1 MASDGTIK
9 ITTELD
15 NSQAERAMSKL
26 GKLVKT
32 GIATLGIAKIASEI
46 GQLGSYVMQTGIQFE
61 SAFAGVEKTVDAT
74 DAQLQEFRSGIR
86 EMSTEIPQTAAEI
99 ASVAEAAGQLGI
111 RNEYLL
117 GFTETMSNLGV
128 ATNMT
133 ATEAA
138 TSLARL
144 ANITQMPQ
152 ENFDRLGSTIVA
164 LGNNLATTE
173 SEITEMGL
181 RLAGAGKQVGMS
193 EAQILGLAGAI
204 SSVGIEA
211 DAGGSAVS
219 TIMTKMQLAVE
230 EGGES
235 LEQFANVA
243 GMSAD
248 EFRQAFQEDAAQA
261 LVSFVE
267 GLGTMDSRGQSAI
280 ATLSDMEITEIRQRD
295 ALLRLAG
302 AGDVLS
308 ESLGIA
314 TQAWDENNALT
325 NEAEKRYQTLESQIQ
340 ILKNNV
346 DDFAISL
353 YDGIRDPM
361 AEVVTESIDYVE
373 RLHSAFKSGGLNAT
387 VAELGEIFGDV
398 TDDIAGTSDAAAGI
412 VTPLKNIASVGAS
425 LAGDVLPKMADGA
438 ELLAENM
445 DALIPLAT
453 GLAVSYK
460 GLSVGKD
467 ALDTTSKLGSAVQK
481 GTSWWK
487 TATQAIGRYAEQ
499 MEAAEYTGRAYNV
512 ELTAAQSILGA
523 FQGKVTASA
532 AATNVLTKAQTALS
546 AAIAA
551 NPIGV
556 AIAGTTALI
565 AAGTALKAVM
575 SRQTEE
581 ERKHSEALRENA
593 EAAQENLEA
602 AQERKKSYEEFVQTQ
617 NEQAA
622 GDVAQLDRLRQL
634 NDELNTIVDAN
645 GRVKAGEEDRAAFI
659 TSQLSSALGME
670 ISMTDGV
677 IGNYQELQA
686 QIQSTIQQKR
696 IDAVMTA
703 QQAKYEEA
711 VANQMQAASEA
722 SAAYTA
728 MKEAENDVKKESA
741 ELAKLEAEQDQAV
754 LDGNKALVGILGERI
769 KNQKANVKEA
779 KAALEDQKAAYEEN
793 TALLA
798 QYANDID
805 MYTALAE
812 AAASGNAEAI
822 EQAISQITA
831 GIKTAS
837 AATNEELQQQVVDVA
852 NMEALIR
859 QEVEKGTPGFTQAML
874 TQAQS
879 ATTSALEEFAKVAP
893 LTAEE
898 LAKVPP
904 EAVAALVAGDMKG
917 QLSAEA
923 SGAVDGMLE
932 QFDNLDEDTKLAFA
946 LAVYGAL
953 EGLEGFEELAD
964 PAKEGADA
972 FLDSLREALDE
983 HSPSKATEEIFR
995 LAMEGAKNGVTNNQ
1009 EGVLTAAGEFI
1020 ANFLGKFTNSGLG
1033 ETLMGIGSNVMS
1045 FFGLGVGSQSENSRA
1060 AGQANADAANAGAGS
1075 VNPFGTGGIFGSLF
1089 GSGVSGA
1096 SGAAWGAGNTL
1107 ANNADSGAGSKN
1119 PSGTG
1124 GTFGSQYAAGVGSKS
1139 GEARNQGVLL
1149 GTSAEGGAGTVDGSS
1164 SGSNFGAGFV
1174 RGIGEWLGE
1183 AASAAAELAMSAYN
1197 ALRNALTERSP
1208 SRKTKKSGK
1217 NFDLGFGIGI
1227 DENADVPVKAAE
1239 DMTARTL
1246 DALDTDALQSK
1257 LQELDVPE
1265 TMARV
1270 YMAVDDKQAQ
1280 AAANMVAAVKAQED
1294 LAWKERE
1301 RNQTVQLS
1309 DADIEKL
1316 AKVLEKAAKRP
1327 FVVQS
1332 FINGRQA
1339 AIAMADPMQ
1348 DQLNRKDKINKM
1360 VWKGEKS

>member
-1 MASDGTIK
+1 
-9 ITTELD
+9 
-15 NSQAERAMSKL
+15 
-26 GKLVKT
+26 
-32 GIATLGIAKIASEI
+32 
-46 GQLGSYVMQTGIQFE
+46 MQTGIQFE

-387 VAELGEIFGDV
+387 VAELGEIFDDV

-425 LAGDVLPKMADGA
+425 LAGDVLPLIGNGA
-438 ELLAENM
+438 KIVAENFDVALPLLASGVT
-445 DALIPLAT
+445 AIKGYSAAKS
-453 GLAVSYK
+453 AVSVIS
-460 GLSVGKD
+460 GLSKSFKAASKAAEVY
-467 ALDTTSKLGSAVQK
+467 ALQL
-481 GTSWWK
+481 
-487 TATQAIGRYAEQ
+487 
-499 MEAAEYTGRAYNV
+499 EAATYTGRMYNV
-512 ELTAAQSILGA
+512 QLTTGQAVVGVLTGKIKLATAAQTAWNAVMNANPAALLVTGVA
-523 FQGKVTASA
+523 AVTAG
-532 AATNVLTKAQTALS
+532 
-546 AAIAA
+546 IAA
-551 NPIGV
+551 YTIATEDAKNKTYELSDAEQE
-556 AIAGTTALI
+556 AIDGYEEHTN
-565 AAGTALKAVM
+565 ALKEQHDA
-575 SRQTEE
+575 REE
-581 ERKHSEALRENA
+581 SIASIDREYSGYQSLLSEL
-593 EAAQENLEA
+593 Q
-602 AQERKKSYEEFVQTQ
+602 SIT
-617 NEQAA
+617 
-622 GDVAQLDRLRQL
+622 
-634 NDELNTIVDAN
+634 DAN
-645 GRVKAGEEDRAAFI
+645 GRVKAGYEERAKVI
-659 TSQLSSALGME
+659 TGQLSEALGTE
-670 ISMTDGV
+670 ISMQDGV
-677 IGNYQELQA
+677 IQ
-686 QIQSTIQQKR
+686 
-696 IDAVMTA
+696 
-703 QQAKYEEA
+703 KYEETISTIKDLIVQKKAEA
-711 VANQMQAASEA
+711 VASSMQEDMANAYKNTEQAMQDYKDAADILEKKNKAVKDATEEVEEAQKQYDAAIEEGSPYITAYADNLDQAKTNLEKAKDSQKEASDSMEDTKAALEELSTEVDNYNALMDAMASGDTAKIESALSTLVTSYRSYTSEALASSEETRDKLYEQAAGYVESLGLVQDGTIQVADEIYTEMADAAAKTIENFNQLPGGIVQGIQEIGPEA
-722 SAAYTA
+722 SAAMLLA
-728 MKEAENDVKKESA
+728 LEQADMDGKLSEEGKKS
-741 ELAKLEAEQDQAV
+741 LEA
-754 LDGNKALVGILGERI
+754 LT
-769 KNQKANVKEA
+769 EA
-779 KAALEDQKAAYEEN
+779 F
-793 TALLA
+793 A
-798 QYANDID
+798 Q
-805 MYTALAE
+805 
-812 AAASGNAEAI
+812 G
-822 EQAISQITA
+822 
-831 GIKTAS
+831 
-837 AATNEELQQQVVDVA
+837 
-852 NMEALIR
+852 
-859 QEVEKGTPGFTQAML
+859 
-874 TQAQS
+874 
-879 ATTSALEEFAKVAP
+879 AP
-893 LTAEE
+893 QTAEE
-898 LAKVPP
+898 IKKIPN
-904 EAVAALVAGDMKG
+904 EAIAALIEADFKG
-917 QLSAEA
+917 QLSEEA
-923 SGAVDGMLE
+923 SSAVQGMCVAIGGMSEESRSAILE
-932 QFDNLDEDTKLAFA
+932 LLQPVLDETQMT
-946 LAVYGAL
+946 
-953 EGLEGFEELAD
+953 
-964 PAKEGADA
+964 
-972 FLDSLREALDE
+972 SLQL
-983 HSPSKATEEIFR
+983 
-995 LAMEGAKNGVTNNQ
+995 LMNGQSAGTNY
-1009 EGVLTAAGEFI
+1009 AAGVSST
-1020 ANFLGKFTNSGLG
+1020 ADQAATA
-1033 ETLMGIGSNVMS
+1033 GSTINAS
-1045 FFGLGVGSQSENSRA
+1045 
-1060 AGQANADAANAGAGS
+1060 AGAGAGS
-1075 VNPFGTGGIFGSLF
+1075 GNLYGTGATSGSQYA
-1089 GSGVSGA
+1089 SGVSGA

-1139 GEARNQGVLL
+1139 GEARNQGILL
-1149 GTSAEGGAGTVDGSS
+1149 GTSAEGGANTADGSS

-1208 SRKTKKSGK
+1208 SRKAKKSGK

-1227 DENADVPVKAAE
+1227 DENADVPVKAVE
-1239 DMTARTL
+1239 DMTDRTL

-1257 LQELDVPE
+1257 LQDINIPE
-1265 TMARV
+1265 TMSKV
-1270 YMAVDDKQAQ
+1270 YFAVDDKKSRVAE
-1280 AAANMVAAVKAQED
+1280 NMIAAVKAQED
-1294 LAWKERE
+1294 LAWKDRE
-1301 RNQTVQLS
+1301 RNQIVQLS

-1316 AKVLEKAAKRP
+1316 AKVLKKAAERP
-1327 FVVQS
+1327 FVVKS

-1339 AIAMADPMQ
+1339 AAAMVDPMQ

>member
-128 ATNMT
+128 ATNMS

-230 EGGES
+230 QGGES

-261 LVSFVE
+261 LVAFVE

-361 AEVVTESIDYVE
+361 AEVVTEAVGYVE
-373 RLHSAFKSGGLNAT
+373 RLHSAFNKGGISAT
-387 VAELGEIFGDV
+387 VAELGAVFDDV
-398 TDDIAGTSDAAAGI
+398 TDDIADTSDAAAGI

-425 LAGDVLPKMADGA
+425 LAGDVLPLIGNGA
-438 ELLAENM
+438 KIVAENFDVALPLLASGVT
-445 DALIPLAT
+445 AIKGYSAAKS
-453 GLAVSYK
+453 AVSVIS
-460 GLSVGKD
+460 GLSKSFKAASKAAEVY
-467 ALDTTSKLGSAVQK
+467 ALQL
-481 GTSWWK
+481 
-487 TATQAIGRYAEQ
+487 
-499 MEAAEYTGRAYNV
+499 EAATYTGRMYNV
-512 ELTAAQSILGA
+512 QLTTGQAVVGVLTGKIKLATAAQTAWNAVMNANPAALLVTGVA
-523 FQGKVTASA
+523 AVTAG
-532 AATNVLTKAQTALS
+532 
-546 AAIAA
+546 IAA
-551 NPIGV
+551 YTIATEDAKNKTYELSDAEKE
-556 AIAGTTALI
+556 AIDGYQEHTN
-565 AAGTALKAVM
+565 ALKEQHDA
-575 SRQTEE
+575 REE
-581 ERKHSEALRENA
+581 SIASIDREYSGYQSLLSEL
-593 EAAQENLEA
+593 Q
-602 AQERKKSYEEFVQTQ
+602 SIT
-617 NEQAA
+617 
-622 GDVAQLDRLRQL
+622 
-634 NDELNTIVDAN
+634 DAN
-645 GRVKAGEEDRAAFI
+645 GRVKAGYEERAKVI
-659 TSQLSSALGME
+659 TGQLSEALGTE
-670 ISMTDGV
+670 ISMQDGV
-677 IGNYQELQA
+677 IQ
-686 QIQSTIQQKR
+686 
-696 IDAVMTA
+696 
-703 QQAKYEEA
+703 KYEETISTIKDLIVQKKAEA
-711 VANQMQAASEA
+711 VASSMQEDMANAYKNTEQAMQDYKDAADILEKRNRAVKDATEEVEEAQKQYDAAIEEGSPYITAYAENLDQAKANLDKAKDAQEEASDSMEDTKSALEELSTEVDNYNALIDAMASGDTAQIESALSNLVTSYRSYTSEALASSEETRNKLYEQAAGYVESLGLVQDGTIQVADEIYTEMADAAAKTIENFNQLPGGIVQGIQEIGPEA
-722 SAAYTA
+722 SAA
-728 MKEAENDVKKESA
+728 M
-741 ELAKLEAEQDQAV
+741 LL
-754 LDGNKALVGILGERI
+754 
-769 KNQKANVKEA
+769 
-779 KAALEDQKAAYEEN
+779 ALEQADMDGKLSEEGKKSLESL
-793 TALLA
+793 TEAFA
-798 QYANDID
+798 Q
-805 MYTALAE
+805 
-812 AAASGNAEAI
+812 G
-822 EQAISQITA
+822 
-831 GIKTAS
+831 
-837 AATNEELQQQVVDVA
+837 
-852 NMEALIR
+852 
-859 QEVEKGTPGFTQAML
+859 
-874 TQAQS
+874 
-879 ATTSALEEFAKVAP
+879 AP
-893 LTAEE
+893 QTAEE
-898 LAKVPP
+898 IKKIPN
-904 EAVAALVAGDMKG
+904 EAIAALIEADFKG

-923 SGAVDGMLE
+923 SSAVQGMCVAIGGMSEESRSAILE
-932 QFDNLDEDTKLAFA
+932 LLQPVLDETQMASLQMLMDGQSA
-946 LAVYGAL
+946 GA
-953 EGLEGFEELAD
+953 
-964 PAKEGADA
+964 
-972 FLDSLREALDE
+972 
-983 HSPSKATEEIFR
+983 
-995 LAMEGAKNGVTNNQ
+995 NY
-1009 EGVLTAAGEFI
+1009 AAGVSST
-1020 ANFLGKFTNSGLG
+1020 ADQAS
-1033 ETLMGIGSNVMS
+1033 
-1045 FFGLGVGSQSENSRA
+1045 A
-1060 AGQANADAANAGAGS
+1060 AGSTINASAGAGAGS
-1075 VNPFGTGGIFGSLF
+1075 GDLYNTGAASGSQYA
-1089 GSGVSGA
+1089 SGVSGA

-1149 GTSAEGGAGTVDGSS
+1149 GSSAEGGASTADGSS
-1164 SGSNFGAGFV
+1164 AGSNFGSGFV
-1174 RGIGEWLGE
+1174 SGIGSWIKS
-1183 AASAAAELAMSAYN
+1183 AASKAAELASSALN
-1197 ALRNALTERSP
+1197 AAKAALGIASP
-1208 SRKTKKSGK
+1208 SKEMKKVGK
-1217 NFDLGFGIGI
+1217 WFDEGLERGIK
-1227 DENADVPVKAAE
+1227 ENTAPSINAAE
-1239 DMTARTL
+1239 DLSDKTL
-1246 DALDTDALQSK
+1246 EAMSPESLQAK
-1257 LQELDVPE
+1257 LQDIDIPE
-1265 TMARV
+1265 TMSKV

-1280 AAANMVAAVKAQED
+1280 AAATMVAAVKAQED

-1301 RNQTVQLS
+1301 RNQTVRLS
-1309 DADIEKL
+1309 EADIDRL
-1316 AKVLEKAAKRP
+1316 AKEMAKTVSQMP
-1327 FVVQS
+1327 IVVES
-1332 FINGRQA
+1332 VINGRVAAQA
-1339 AIAMADPMQ
+1339 LAEPMEKE
-1348 DQLNRKDKINKM
+1348 LKRNETTNKRLR
-1360 VWKGEKS
+1360 GDRS

>member
-15 NSQAERAMSKL
+15 NSQAEQAMSKF

-32 GIATLGIAKIASEI
+32 GIAALGISKIASEI
-46 GQLGSYVMQTGIQFE
+46 GQLGGYIFQTGLQFE

-86 EMSTEIPQTAAEI
+86 EMSTEIPQTASDI

-111 RNEYLL
+111 KNDYLL

-230 EGGES
+230 QGGES

-243 GMSAD
+243 GMSTD
-248 EFRQAFQEDAAQA
+248 EFRQAFQQDAAQA

-267 GLGTMDSRGQSAI
+267 GLGSMESRGQSAI

-353 YDGIRDPM
+353 YDGIRNPM
-361 AEVVTESIDYVE
+361 AEVVTESIGYVQ
-373 RLHSAFKSGGLNAT
+373 RLHSAFNTGGISGV
-387 VAELGEIFGDV
+387 VAELGEVFDDV
-398 TDDIAGTSDAAAGI
+398 TDDIAGTSNAAAGL
-412 VTPLKNIASVGAS
+412 VTPLKNVATTGAS
-425 LAGDVLPKMADGA
+425 LASGILPVIGEGA
-438 ELLAENM
+438 KLLAENF
-445 DALIPLAT
+445 DAALP
-453 GLAVSYK
+453 VV
-460 GLSVGKD
+460 VG
-467 ALDTTSKLGSAVQK
+467 V
-481 GTSWWK
+481 
-487 TATQAIGRYAEQ
+487 TAG
-499 MEAAEYTGRAYNV
+499 MKAYN
-512 ELTAAQSILGA
+512 TI
-523 FQGKVTASA
+523 GKATASA
-532 AATNVLTKAQTALS
+532 TKANAVATAALTKMEKANALQLVATNGGLTLRQTLMAVYNGQITATTALTGLWTKAQTALNT
-546 AAIAA
+546 AMNA

-556 AIAGTTALI
+556 AVAGTAALL
-565 AAGTALKAVM
+565 AVGTALKTVLT
-575 SRQTEE
+575 RETEA
-581 ERKHSEALRENA
+581 EREHSQALRDST

-622 GDVAQLDRLRQL
+622 SDVAQLDRLRQL

-645 GRVKAGEEDRAAFI
+645 GQVKAGEEDRAAFI
-659 TSQLSSALGME
+659 TSQLSSALGLE

-677 IGNYQELQA
+677 ISNYQELQG
-686 QIQSTIQQKR
+686 QIQSLIQQKR

-711 VANQMQAASEA
+711 IANQMQAASEA

-728 MKEAENDVKKESA
+728 MKQAENDVKKESA
-741 ELAKLEAEQDQAV
+741 ELAELEAEHDQAV
-754 LDGNKALVGILGERI
+754 IDGNKALVSTLEEKI
-769 KNQKANVKEA
+769 KRQREDVDSAQEAYEKNKE
-779 KAALEDQKAAYEEN
+779 AYEEN

-837 AATNEELQQQVVDVA
+837 AATNEELQQQVVDVS

-879 ATTSALEEFAKVAP
+879 ATQSALEEFAKVAP
-893 LTAEE
+893 QTAEE

-904 EAVAALVAGDMKG
+904 EAVAALVAGDMRG

-923 SGAVDGMLE
+923 SGAVQGMLD
-932 QFDNLDEDTKLAFA
+932 QFDDLDSETREAFA
-946 LAVYGAL
+946 QAIYGAL
-953 EGLEGFEELAD
+953 EGLEGFDQLKD
-964 PAKEGADA
+964 PAEEGVEA
-972 FLDSLREALDE
+972 FLETLRAALDE
-983 HSPSKATEEIFR
+983 HSPSKKTEEIFR
-995 LAMEGAKNGVTNNQ
+995 LAMEGAAQGVESGK
-1009 EGVLTAAGEFI
+1009 EGVLIKAGEFVT
-1020 ANFLGKFTNSGLG
+1020 AFLGKFTESGLG
-1033 ETLMGIGSNVMS
+1033 EKLQGIGANVMS
-1045 FFGLGVGSQSENSRA
+1045 FFGLGVSSQSENSRA
-1060 AGQANADAANAGAGS
+1060 AGQANADAANSGAESINPFGTGTRFGGLFSGGIGGIVGSIFGVGKSLSDSANSGAGS
-1075 VNPFGTGGIFGSLF
+1075 VNPTSTGS
-1089 GSGVSGA
+1089 
-1096 SGAAWGAGNTL
+1096 
-1107 ANNADSGAGSKN
+1107 
-1119 PSGTG
+1119 
-1124 GTFGSQYAAGVGSKS
+1124 TFGSQYSSGVGGKAGEANAKGKTLADNAKS
-1139 GEARNQGVLL
+1139 GAD
-1149 GTSAEGGAGTVDGSS
+1149 TADGYS

-1174 RGIGEWLGE
+1174 SGIGEWLGK
-1183 AASAAAELAMSAYN
+1183 AASAAANLAMTAWN
-1197 ALRNALTERSP
+1197 ALRNALEEHSP
-1208 SRKTKKSGK
+1208 ARKPKRSGK
-1217 NFDLGFGIGI
+1217 NFDLGFGVGI
-1227 DENADVPVKAAE
+1227 EENADIPVKAVE
-1239 DMTARTL
+1239 DMTARAL
-1246 DALDTDALQSK
+1246 DALDTDALQTK
-1257 LQELDVPE
+1257 LQELDIPE
-1265 TMARV
+1265 TMSRV
-1270 YMAVDDKQAQ
+1270 YMAVDDKQDKV
-1280 AAANMVAAVKAQED
+1280 AANVVAAVKAQED
-1294 LAWKERE
+1294 LAWRERE
-1301 RNQTVQLS
+1301 KMQTVQLS
-1309 DADIEKL
+1309 DEDIKKL
-1316 AKVLEKAAKRP
+1316 AKEFASSAGSIIAREMEGMGIYTKDREW
-1327 FVVQS
+1327 
-1332 FINGRQA
+1332 GRLVREVA
-1339 AIAMADPMQ
+1339 
-1348 DQLNRKDKINKM
+1348 NR
-1360 VWKGEKS
+1360 

>member
-15 NSQAERAMSKL
+15 NQQAEQALSKF

-32 GIATLGIAKIASEI
+32 GIAALGISKIASEI
-46 GQLGSYVMQTGIQFE
+46 GQLGGYIFQTGLQFE

-86 EMSTEIPQTAAEI
+86 EMSTEIPQTAADI

-111 RNEYLL
+111 KNDYLL

-211 DAGGSAVS
+211 DAGGSAMS
-219 TIMTKMQLAVE
+219 TIMAKMQLAVE
-230 EGGES
+230 NGGES

-243 GMSAD
+243 GMSAK
-248 EFRQAFQEDAAQA
+248 EFAQAFRNNAAQA
-261 LVSFVE
+261 LVAFVT

-361 AEVVTESIDYVE
+361 AEVVTEAVGYVE
-373 RLHSAFKSGGLNAT
+373 RLHSAFNKGGISAT
-387 VAELGEIFGDV
+387 VAELGAVFDDV
-398 TDDIAGTSDAAAGI
+398 TDDIADTSDAAAGI
-412 VTPLKNIASVGAS
+412 VTPMKNIASVGAS
-425 LAGDVLPKMADGA
+425 LAGDVLPLIGSGA
-438 ELLAENM
+438 KIVAENFDVALPLLASGVT
-445 DALIPLAT
+445 AIKGYSAAKS
-453 GLAVSYK
+453 AVSVIS
-460 GLSVGKD
+460 GLSKSFKAASKAAEVY
-467 ALDTTSKLGSAVQK
+467 ALQL
-481 GTSWWK
+481 
-487 TATQAIGRYAEQ
+487 
-499 MEAAEYTGRAYNV
+499 EAATYTGRMYNV
-512 ELTAAQSILGA
+512 QLTTGQAVVGVLTGKIKLATAAQTAWNAVMNANPAALLVTGVA
-523 FQGKVTASA
+523 AVTAG
-532 AATNVLTKAQTALS
+532 
-546 AAIAA
+546 IAA
-551 NPIGV
+551 YTIATEDAKNKTYELSDAEQE
-556 AIAGTTALI
+556 AIDGYAEHTN
-565 AAGTALKAVM
+565 ALKEQHDA
-575 SRQTEE
+575 REE
-581 ERKHSEALRENA
+581 SIASIDREYSGYQSLLSEL
-593 EAAQENLEA
+593 Q
-602 AQERKKSYEEFVQTQ
+602 SIT
-617 NEQAA
+617 
-622 GDVAQLDRLRQL
+622 
-634 NDELNTIVDAN
+634 DAN
-645 GRVKAGEEDRAAFI
+645 GRVKAGYEERAKVI
-659 TSQLSSALGME
+659 TGQLSEALGTE
-670 ISMTDGV
+670 ISMQDGV
-677 IGNYQELQA
+677 IQ
-686 QIQSTIQQKR
+686 
-696 IDAVMTA
+696 
-703 QQAKYEEA
+703 KYEETIQTIKDLIVQKKAEA
-711 VANQMQAASEA
+711 VASSMQEDMANAYKNTEQAMQDYKDAADILEKRNRAVKDATEEVEEAQKQYDAAIEEGSPYITAYAENLDQAKANLDKAKDAQEEA
-722 SAAYTA
+722 SDS
-728 MKEAENDVKKESA
+728 M
-741 ELAKLEAEQDQAV
+741 
-754 LDGNKALVGILGERI
+754 
-769 KNQKANVKEA
+769 
-779 KAALEDQKAAYEEN
+779 EDTK
-793 TALLA
+793 
-798 QYANDID
+798 
-805 MYTALAE
+805 
-812 AAASGNAEAI
+812 
-822 EQAISQITA
+822 
-831 GIKTAS
+831 
-837 AATNEELQQQVVDVA
+837 
-852 NMEALIR
+852 
-859 QEVEKGTPGFTQAML
+859 
-874 TQAQS
+874 
-879 ATTSALEEFAKVAP
+879 SALEELSTEVDNYNALIDAMASGDTAKIESALSNLVTSYRSYTSEALASSEETRSKLYEQAAGYVESLGLVQDGTIQVADEIYTEMADAAAKTIENFNQLPGGIVQGIQEIGPEARAAMLLALEQADMDGKLSEEGKKSLEALTEAFAQGAP
-893 LTAEE
+893 QTAEE
-898 LAKVPP
+898 IKKIPN
-904 EAVAALVAGDMKG
+904 EAIAALIEADFKG
-917 QLSAEA
+917 QLSTEA
-923 SGAVDGMLE
+923 SSAVQGMCVAIGSMSEESRSAILE
-932 QFDNLDEDTKLAFA
+932 LLQPVLDETQMASLQM
-946 LAVYGAL
+946 LM
-953 EGLEGFEELAD
+953 
-964 PAKEGADA
+964 DA
-972 FLDSLREALDE
+972 QSA
-983 HSPSKATEEIFR
+983 
-995 LAMEGAKNGVTNNQ
+995 GTNY
-1009 EGVLTAAGEFI
+1009 AAGVSST
-1020 ANFLGKFTNSGLG
+1020 AD
-1033 ETLMGIGSNVMS
+1033 
-1045 FFGLGVGSQSENSRA
+1045 QAAA
-1060 AGQANADAANAGAGS
+1060 AGSTINASAGAGAGS
-1075 VNPFGTGGIFGSLF
+1075 GDLYGTGAASGSQYA
-1089 GSGVSGA
+1089 SGVSGA
-1096 SGAAWGAGNTL
+1096 SGAAFGAGSTL

-1139 GEARNQGVLL
+1139 GEARNQGILL
-1149 GTSAEGGAGTVDGSS
+1149 GTSAEGGASTADGSS

-1183 AASAAAELAMSAYN
+1183 AASVAAELAMSAYN

-1227 DENADVPVKAAE
+1227 DENADVPVKAVE
-1239 DMTARTL
+1239 DMTDRTL
-1246 DALDTDALQSK
+1246 DALDTDALQAK
-1257 LQELDVPE
+1257 LQELDIPE
-1265 TMARV
+1265 TMSKV

>member
-15 NSQAERAMSKL
+15 NSKAEQAMSKL
-26 GKLVKT
+26 GKIFKA
-32 GIATLGIAKIASEI
+32 GIATLGIAKIGSEI
-46 GQLGSYVMQTGIQFE
+46 MQLGGYVLQTGIQFE

-74 DAQLQEFRSGIR
+74 DAEIQQFRSGIR
-86 EMSTEIPQTAAEI
+86 DMAKEIPQTAAEI
-99 ASVAEAAGQLGI
+99 SSVAEAAGQLGI
-111 RNEYLL
+111 QNEYIL
-117 GFTETMSNLGV
+117 GFSRTMSDLGV
-128 ATNMT
+128 ATNMS

-173 SEITEMGL
+173 AEITEMAL
-181 RLAGAGKQVGMS
+181 RLAGAGNQVGMT
-193 EAQILGLAGAI
+193 EAEIMGLAGAI

-219 TIMTKMQLAVE
+219 TVMTKMQLAVE
-230 EGGES
+230 QGGES

-243 GMSAD
+243 GMSAT
-248 EFRQAFQEDAAQA
+248 EFQQAFRENAAQA
-261 LVSFVE
+261 LVAFVE
-267 GLGTMDSRGQSAI
+267 GLGNMESRGQSAI
-280 ATLSDMEITEIRQRD
+280 ATLADMEITEIRQRD

-361 AEVVTESIDYVE
+361 AEVVSDSIGYVQ
-373 RLHSAFKSGGLNAT
+373 RLQSAFETGGISAT
-387 VAELGEIFGDV
+387 AAELGEVFDDV
-398 TDDIAGTSDAAAGI
+398 TDDIARTSKAAAGL
-412 VTPLKNIASVGAS
+412 VTPLKNVATTGAN
-425 LAGDVLPKMADGA
+425 LAGGILPVIGA
-438 ELLAENM
+438 GAKLLAENF
-445 DALIPLAT
+445 DAALP
-453 GLAVSYK
+453 VV
-460 GLSVGKD
+460 VGVTAGMK
-467 ALDTTSKLGSAVQK
+467 AYSAISKA
-481 GTSWWK
+481 
-487 TATQAIGRYAEQ
+487 TATATKA
-499 MEAAEYTGRAYNV
+499 N
-512 ELTAAQSILGA
+512 
-523 FQGKVTASA
+523 A
-532 AATNVLTKAQTALS
+532 AATAALTTMEKANALQLVATNGGLTLRQTLLAVYNGQITATTALTGLWTKAQTALNT
-546 AAIAA
+546 AMNA
-551 NPIGV
+551 NPIGAAV
-556 AIAGTTALI
+556 AGTAALL
-565 AAGTALKAVM
+565 AVGTALKAVKN
-575 SRQTEE
+575 RETEA
-581 ERKHSEALRENA
+581 EREHSQALRDNV
-593 EAAQENLEA
+593 EAAKENLEA
-602 AQERKKSYEEFVQTQ
+602 AQERKRSYEEFVQTQ

-622 GDVAQLDRLRQL
+622 GDVAQMDRLRQL
-634 NDELNTIVDAN
+634 NNELNTIVDAN

-659 TSQLSSALGME
+659 TSQLSSALGLE

-677 IGNYQELQA
+677 IGNYQELQG
-686 QIQSTIQQKR
+686 QIQNLIEQKR
-696 IDAVMTA
+696 IEAVMTA

-728 MKEAENDVKKESA
+728 MKQAENDVKRESA
-741 ELAKLEAEQDQAV
+741 ELDSLEEEHRQAV
-754 LDGNKALVGILGERI
+754 IDGNKALVSTLEEKI
-769 KNQKANVKEA
+769 KKQQEDVDSAQEAYEKNKEA
-779 KAALEDQKAAYEEN
+779 YSEN
-793 TALLA
+793 TELLA

-837 AATNEELQQQVVDVA
+837 SATAEELQQQVVDVA
-852 NMEALIR
+852 NMENLIR

-893 LTAEE
+893 QTAAE

-904 EAVAALVAGDMKG
+904 EAVAALVAGDMRG

-932 QFDNLDEDTKLAFA
+932 QFDSLDDETREAFA
-946 LAVYGAL
+946 MAIYGAL
-953 EGLEGFEELAD
+953 EGLEGFGELAD

-995 LAMEGAKNGVTNNQ
+995 LAMEGAKNGITNNQ
-1009 EGVLTAAGEFI
+1009 EGVLSAAGTFI
-1020 ANFLGKFTNSGLG
+1020 ASFLGKFQESGLG
-1033 ETLMGIGSNVMS
+1033 ETLMGIGSSVMS
-1045 FFGLGVGSQSENSRA
+1045 FFGIGVGSQSENSRA

-1075 VNPFGTGGIFGSLF
+1075 VSPFGTGGIFGSLF
-1089 GSGVSGA
+1089 GSGVSGM
-1096 SGAAWGAGNTL
+1096 SGAARGAGTAL

-1124 GTFGSQYAAGVGSKS
+1124 GKFGSQYASGVGSKS
-1139 GEARNQGVLL
+1139 GEARNQGILL
-1149 GTSAEGGAGTVDGSS
+1149 GTSAEGGASTADGSS

-1174 RGIGEWLGE
+1174 SGISSWLGR
-1183 AASAAAELAMSAYN
+1183 AATAAAELAMSAYN
-1197 ALRNALTERSP
+1197 ALRGALEEHSP
-1208 SRKTKKSGK
+1208 SRKTKRSGK
-1217 NFDLGFGIGI
+1217 NFDLGYGGGIE
-1227 DENADVPVKAAE
+1227 ENADVPVKAVE
-1239 DMTARTL
+1239 DMTDRTL
-1246 DALDTDALQSK
+1246 DALDTDALQAK
-1257 LQELDVPE
+1257 LQDLDIPE
-1265 TMARV
+1265 TMSKV
-1270 YMAVDDKQAQ
+1270 YFAVDDKKSRVAE
-1280 AAANMVAAVKAQED
+1280 NMIAAVKAQED
-1294 LAWKERE
+1294 LAWKDRE
-1301 RNQTVQLS
+1301 QSNNTVQLS
-1309 DADIEKL
+1309 DADIKKL
-1316 AKVLEKAAKRP
+1316 ANSFASSAASIIVREMDGMGIYAKTRE
-1327 FVVQS
+1327 FARLVREVD
-1332 FINGRQA
+1332 R
-1339 AIAMADPMQ
+1339 
-1348 DQLNRKDKINKM
+1348 
-1360 VWKGEKS
+1360 GEL

>member
-15 NSQAERAMSKL
+15 NQQAEQALSKF

-32 GIATLGIAKIASEI
+32 GIAALGISKIASEI
-46 GQLGSYVMQTGIQFE
+46 GQLGGYIFQTGLQFE

-86 EMSTEIPQTAAEI
+86 EMSTEIPQTAADI

-111 RNEYLL
+111 KNDYLL

-211 DAGGSAVS
+211 DAGGSAMS
-219 TIMTKMQLAVE
+219 TIMAKMQLAVE
-230 EGGES
+230 NGGES

-243 GMSAD
+243 GMSAK
-248 EFRQAFQEDAAQA
+248 EFAQAFRNNAAQA
-261 LVSFVE
+261 LVAFVT

-361 AEVVTESIDYVE
+361 AEVVTEAVGYVE
-373 RLHSAFKSGGLNAT
+373 RLHSAFNKGGISAT
-387 VAELGEIFGDV
+387 VAELGAVFDDV
-398 TDDIAGTSDAAAGI
+398 TDDIADTSDAAAGI
-412 VTPLKNIASVGAS
+412 VTPMKNIASVGAS
-425 LAGDVLPKMADGA
+425 LAGDVLPLIGSGA
-438 ELLAENM
+438 KIVAENFDVALPLLASGVT
-445 DALIPLAT
+445 AIKGYSAAKS
-453 GLAVSYK
+453 AVSVIS
-460 GLSVGKD
+460 GLSKSFKAASKAAEVY
-467 ALDTTSKLGSAVQK
+467 ALQL
-481 GTSWWK
+481 
-487 TATQAIGRYAEQ
+487 
-499 MEAAEYTGRAYNV
+499 EAATYTGRMYNV
-512 ELTAAQSILGA
+512 QLTTGQAVVGVLTGKIKLATAAQTAWNAVMNANPAALLVTGVA
-523 FQGKVTASA
+523 AVTAG
-532 AATNVLTKAQTALS
+532 
-546 AAIAA
+546 IAA
-551 NPIGV
+551 YTIATEDAKNKTYELSDAEQE
-556 AIAGTTALI
+556 AIDGYAEHTN
-565 AAGTALKAVM
+565 ALKEQHDA
-575 SRQTEE
+575 REE
-581 ERKHSEALRENA
+581 SIASIDREYSGYQSLLSEL
-593 EAAQENLEA
+593 Q
-602 AQERKKSYEEFVQTQ
+602 SIT
-617 NEQAA
+617 
-622 GDVAQLDRLRQL
+622 
-634 NDELNTIVDAN
+634 DAN
-645 GRVKAGEEDRAAFI
+645 GRVKAGYEERAKVI
-659 TSQLSSALGME
+659 TGQLSEALGTE
-670 ISMTDGV
+670 ISMQDGV
-677 IGNYQELQA
+677 IQ
-686 QIQSTIQQKR
+686 
-696 IDAVMTA
+696 
-703 QQAKYEEA
+703 KYEETIQTIKDLIVQKKAEA
-711 VANQMQAASEA
+711 VASSMQEDMANAYKNTEQAMQDYKDAADILEKRNRAVKDATEEVEEAQKQYDAAIEEGSPYITAYAENLDQAKANLDKAKDAQEEASDSMEDTKSALEELSTEVDNYNALIDAMASGDTAKIESALSNLVTSYRSYTSEALASSEETRSKLYEQAAGYVESLGLVQDGTIQVADEIYTEMADAAAKTIENFNQLPGGIVQGIQEIGPEA
-722 SAAYTA
+722 SAAMLLA
-728 MKEAENDVKKESA
+728 LEQADMDGKLSEEGKKS
-741 ELAKLEAEQDQAV
+741 LEA
-754 LDGNKALVGILGERI
+754 LT
-769 KNQKANVKEA
+769 EA
-779 KAALEDQKAAYEEN
+779 F
-793 TALLA
+793 A
-798 QYANDID
+798 Q
-805 MYTALAE
+805 
-812 AAASGNAEAI
+812 G
-822 EQAISQITA
+822 
-831 GIKTAS
+831 
-837 AATNEELQQQVVDVA
+837 
-852 NMEALIR
+852 
-859 QEVEKGTPGFTQAML
+859 
-874 TQAQS
+874 
-879 ATTSALEEFAKVAP
+879 AP
-893 LTAEE
+893 QTAEE
-898 LAKVPP
+898 IKKIPN
-904 EAVAALVAGDMKG
+904 EAIAALIEADFKG
-917 QLSAEA
+917 QLSTEA
-923 SGAVDGMLE
+923 SSAVQGMCVAIGSMSEESRSAILE
-932 QFDNLDEDTKLAFA
+932 LLQPVLDETQMASLQM
-946 LAVYGAL
+946 LM
-953 EGLEGFEELAD
+953 
-964 PAKEGADA
+964 DA
-972 FLDSLREALDE
+972 QSA
-983 HSPSKATEEIFR
+983 
-995 LAMEGAKNGVTNNQ
+995 GTNY
-1009 EGVLTAAGEFI
+1009 AAGVSST
-1020 ANFLGKFTNSGLG
+1020 AD
-1033 ETLMGIGSNVMS
+1033 
-1045 FFGLGVGSQSENSRA
+1045 QAAA
-1060 AGQANADAANAGAGS
+1060 AGSTINASAGAGAGS
-1075 VNPFGTGGIFGSLF
+1075 GDLYGTGAASGSQYA
-1089 GSGVSGA
+1089 SGVSGA
-1096 SGAAWGAGNTL
+1096 SGAAFGAGSTL

-1139 GEARNQGVLL
+1139 GEARNQGILL
-1149 GTSAEGGAGTVDGSS
+1149 GTSAEGGASTADGSS

-1183 AASAAAELAMSAYN
+1183 AASVAAELAMSAYN

-1227 DENADVPVKAAE
+1227 DENADVPVKAVE
-1239 DMTARTL
+1239 DMTDRTL
-1246 DALDTDALQSK
+1246 DALDTDALQAK
-1257 LQELDVPE
+1257 LQELDIPE
-1265 TMARV
+1265 TMSKV

>member
-15 NSQAERAMSKL
+15 NQQAEQALSKF

-32 GIATLGIAKIASEI
+32 GIAALGISKIASEI
-46 GQLGSYVMQTGIQFE
+46 GQLGGYIFQTGLQFE

-128 ATNMT
+128 ATNMS

-152 ENFDRLGSTIVA
+152 ENIDRLGSTIVA

-219 TIMTKMQLAVE
+219 TIMAKMQLAVE

-387 VAELGEIFGDV
+387 VAELGEIFDDV

-425 LAGDVLPKMADGA
+425 LAGDVLPLIGNGA
-438 ELLAENM
+438 KIVAENFDVALPLLASGVT
-445 DALIPLAT
+445 AIKGYSAAKS
-453 GLAVSYK
+453 AVGVIS
-460 GLSVGKD
+460 GLSKSFKAASKAAEVY
-467 ALDTTSKLGSAVQK
+467 ALQL
-481 GTSWWK
+481 
-487 TATQAIGRYAEQ
+487 
-499 MEAAEYTGRAYNV
+499 EAATYTGRMYNV
-512 ELTAAQSILGA
+512 QLTTGQAVIGVLTGKIKLATAAQTAWNAVMNANPAALVVTGVA
-523 FQGKVTASA
+523 AVTAGI
-532 AATNVLTKAQTALS
+532 ATYTIATEDAKNKTYELS
-546 AAIAA
+546 DAEKEAIDGYQEHT
-551 NPIGV
+551 N
-556 AIAGTTALI
+556 
-565 AAGTALKAVM
+565 ALKEQHDA
-575 SRQTEE
+575 REE
-581 ERKHSEALRENA
+581 SIASIDREYSGYQSLLSEL
-593 EAAQENLEA
+593 Q
-602 AQERKKSYEEFVQTQ
+602 SIT
-617 NEQAA
+617 
-622 GDVAQLDRLRQL
+622 
-634 NDELNTIVDAN
+634 DAN
-645 GRVKAGEEDRAAFI
+645 GRVKAGYEERAKVI
-659 TSQLSSALGME
+659 TGQLSEALGTE
-670 ISMTDGV
+670 ISMQDGV
-677 IGNYQELQA
+677 IQ
-686 QIQSTIQQKR
+686 
-696 IDAVMTA
+696 
-703 QQAKYEEA
+703 KYEETIQTIKDLIVQKKAEA
-711 VANQMQAASEA
+711 VASSMQEDMANAYKNTEQAMQDYKDAADILAEKKKDVQKATEEEAEAEKQYNDAVEEGLSSEAIAVYAEKWDKAKDNVKQAKEAQEEAADSMEDTKSALEELSTEVDNYNALIDAMASGDTAKIESALSNLVTSYRSYTSEALASSEETRNKLYEQAAGYVESLGLVQDGTIQVADEIYTEMADAAAKTIENFNQLPGGIVQGIQEIGPEA
-722 SAAYTA
+722 SAAMLLA
-728 MKEAENDVKKESA
+728 LEQADMDGKLSEEGKKS
-741 ELAKLEAEQDQAV
+741 LEA
-754 LDGNKALVGILGERI
+754 LT
-769 KNQKANVKEA
+769 EA
-779 KAALEDQKAAYEEN
+779 F
-793 TALLA
+793 A
-798 QYANDID
+798 Q
-805 MYTALAE
+805 
-812 AAASGNAEAI
+812 G
-822 EQAISQITA
+822 
-831 GIKTAS
+831 
-837 AATNEELQQQVVDVA
+837 
-852 NMEALIR
+852 
-859 QEVEKGTPGFTQAML
+859 
-874 TQAQS
+874 
-879 ATTSALEEFAKVAP
+879 AP
-893 LTAEE
+893 QTAEE
-898 LAKVPP
+898 IKKIPN
-904 EAVAALVAGDMKG
+904 EAIAALIEADFKG

-923 SGAVDGMLE
+923 SSAVQGMCVAIGSMSEESKSAILE
-932 QFDNLDEDTKLAFA
+932 LLQPVLDETQMASLQMLIDGQSGGTNYAA
-946 LAVYGAL
+946 RISST
-953 EGLEGFEELAD
+953 AD
-964 PAKEGADA
+964 QAA
-972 FLDSLREALDE
+972 
-983 HSPSKATEEIFR
+983 
-995 LAMEGAKNGVTNNQ
+995 
-1009 EGVLTAAGEFI
+1009 AAGSTI
-1020 ANFLGKFTNSGLG
+1020 NAS
-1033 ETLMGIGSNVMS
+1033 
-1045 FFGLGVGSQSENSRA
+1045 
-1060 AGQANADAANAGAGS
+1060 AGAGAGS
-1075 VNPFGTGGIFGSLF
+1075 GDLYGTGAASGSQYA
-1089 GSGVSGA
+1089 SGVSGM
-1096 SGAAWGAGNTL
+1096 SGAAWGAGSTL

-1124 GTFGSQYAAGVGSKS
+1124 GNFGSQYAAGVGSKS

-1183 AASAAAELAMSAYN
+1183 AASAAAELAMTAYN
-1197 ALRNALTERSP
+1197 ALKNALWEKSP
-1208 SRKTKKSGK
+1208 SRRTKKSGK

-1227 DENADVPVKAAE
+1227 DENADVPVKAVE

-1257 LQELDVPE
+1257 LQELDIPE
-1265 TMARV
+1265 AMSKV

-1301 RNQTVQLS
+1301 RNQIVQLS

-1339 AIAMADPMQ
+1339 AAAMVDPMQ

>member
-15 NSQAERAMSKL
+15 NSKAEQAMSKL
-26 GKLVKT
+26 GKIFKA
-32 GIATLGIAKIASEI
+32 GIATLGIAKIGSEI
-46 GQLGSYVMQTGIQFE
+46 MQLGGYVLQTGIQFE

-74 DAQLQEFRSGIR
+74 DAEIQQFRSGIR
-86 EMSTEIPQTAAEI
+86 DMAKEIPQTAAEI
-99 ASVAEAAGQLGI
+99 SSVAEAAGQLGI
-111 RNEYLL
+111 QNEYIL
-117 GFTETMSNLGV
+117 GFSRTMSDLGV
-128 ATNMT
+128 ATNMS

-173 SEITEMGL
+173 AEITEMAL
-181 RLAGAGKQVGMS
+181 RLAGAGNQVGMT
-193 EAQILGLAGAI
+193 EAEIMGLAGAI

-219 TIMTKMQLAVE
+219 TVMTKMQLAVE
-230 EGGES
+230 QGGES

-243 GMSAD
+243 GMSAT
-248 EFRQAFQEDAAQA
+248 EFQQAFRENAAQA
-261 LVSFVE
+261 LVAFVE
-267 GLGTMDSRGQSAI
+267 GLGNMESRGQSAI
-280 ATLSDMEITEIRQRD
+280 ATLADMEITEIRQRD

-361 AEVVTESIDYVE
+361 AEVVSDSIGYVQ
-373 RLHSAFKSGGLNAT
+373 RLQSAFETGGISAAA
-387 VAELGEIFGDV
+387 AELGEVFDDV
-398 TDDIAGTSDAAAGI
+398 TDDIAGTSKAAAGL
-412 VTPLKNIASVGAS
+412 VTPLKNVATTGAN
-425 LAGDVLPKMADGA
+425 LAGGILPVIGA
-438 ELLAENM
+438 GAKLLAENF
-445 DALIPLAT
+445 DAALP
-453 GLAVSYK
+453 VV
-460 GLSVGKD
+460 VGVTAGMK
-467 ALDTTSKLGSAVQK
+467 AYSAISKA
-481 GTSWWK
+481 
-487 TATQAIGRYAEQ
+487 TATATKA
-499 MEAAEYTGRAYNV
+499 N
-512 ELTAAQSILGA
+512 
-523 FQGKVTASA
+523 A
-532 AATNVLTKAQTALS
+532 AATAALTTMEKANALQLVATNGGLTLRQTLLAVYNGQITATTALTGLWTKAQTALNT
-546 AAIAA
+546 AMNA
-551 NPIGV
+551 NPIGAAV
-556 AIAGTTALI
+556 AGTAALL
-565 AAGTALKAVM
+565 AVGTALKAVKT
-575 SRQTEE
+575 RETEA
-581 ERKHSEALRENA
+581 EREHSQALRDNV
-593 EAAQENLEA
+593 EAAKENLEA
-602 AQERKKSYEEFVQTQ
+602 AQERKRSYEEFVQTQ

-622 GDVAQLDRLRQL
+622 GDVAQMDRLRQL
-634 NDELNTIVDAN
+634 NNELNTIVDAN

-659 TSQLSSALGME
+659 TSQLSSALGLE

-677 IGNYQELQA
+677 IGNYQELQG
-686 QIQSTIQQKR
+686 QIQSLIEQKR
-696 IDAVMTA
+696 IEAVMTA

-728 MKEAENDVKKESA
+728 MKQAENDVKRESA
-741 ELAKLEAEQDQAV
+741 ELDSLEEEHRQAV
-754 LDGNKALVGILGERI
+754 IDGNKALVSTLEEKI
-769 KNQKANVKEA
+769 KKQQEDVDSAQEAYEKNKEA
-779 KAALEDQKAAYEEN
+779 YSEN
-793 TALLA
+793 TELLA

-837 AATNEELQQQVVDVA
+837 SATAEELQQQVVDVA
-852 NMEALIR
+852 NMENLIR

-893 LTAEE
+893 QTAAE

-904 EAVAALVAGDMKG
+904 EAVAALVAGNMRG

-923 SGAVDGMLE
+923 SGAVQGMLE
-932 QFDNLDEDTKLAFA
+932 QFDSLDDETREAFA
-946 LAVYGAL
+946 MAIYGAL
-953 EGLEGFEELAD
+953 EGLEGFDQLAD

-972 FLDSLREALDE
+972 FLDSLREALQE
-983 HSPSKATEEIFR
+983 HSPSRATEEIFQ
-995 LAMEGAKNGVTNNQ
+995 LAMEGAKNGITNNQ
-1009 EGVLTAAGEFI
+1009 EGVLSAAGTFI
-1020 ANFLGKFTNSGLG
+1020 ASFLGKFQESGLG
-1033 ETLMGIGSNVMS
+1033 ETLMGIGSTVMS
-1045 FFGLGVGSQSENSRA
+1045 FFGLGVSSQSENSRA
-1060 AGQANADAANAGAGS
+1060 AGQANANAANSGAGS
-1075 VNPFGTGGIFGSLF
+1075 VSPFGTGGIFGALF
-1089 GSGVSGA
+1089 GSGVSGQ
-1096 SGAAWGAGNTL
+1096 SGTARGAGSTL
-1107 ANNADSGAGSKN
+1107 ASSADSGAGSKN

-1139 GEARNQGVLL
+1139 GEARNQGILL
-1149 GTSAEGGAGTVDGSS
+1149 GTSAEGGANTADGSS

-1174 RGIGEWLGE
+1174 SGISSWLGR
-1183 AASAAAELAMSAYN
+1183 AATAAAELAMSAYN
-1197 ALRNALTERSP
+1197 ALRNALSERSP
-1208 SRKTKKSGK
+1208 SRKAKNSGK
-1217 NFDLGFGIGI
+1217 NFDLGLGIGI
-1227 DENADVPVKAAE
+1227 DENADVPVKAVE

-1294 LAWKERE
+1294 WAWKERE
-1301 RNQTVQLS
+1301 KNQTVRLS
-1309 DADIEKL
+1309 EADIDRL
-1316 AKVLEKAAKRP
+1316 AKEMAKTVSQMP
-1327 FVVQS
+1327 IVVES
-1332 FINGRQA
+1332 IINGRVAAQA
-1339 AIAMADPMQ
+1339 LAEPMEKE
-1348 DQLNRKDKINKM
+1348 LKRNETTNKRLR
-1360 VWKGEKS
+1360 GDRS

>member
-15 NSQAERAMSKL
+15 NSQAEQAMSKL

-32 GIATLGIAKIASEI
+32 GIAALGISKIASEI
-46 GQLGSYVMQTGIQFE
+46 GQLGGYVLQTGLQFE

-86 EMSTEIPQTAAEI
+86 ELSTEIPQTAADI

-111 RNEYLL
+111 KNEYLL
-117 GFTETMSNLGV
+117 SFTETMSNLGV
-128 ATNMT
+128 ATNMS
-133 ATEAA
+133 AEEAA

-173 SEITEMGL
+173 SEITDMGL

-211 DAGGSAVS
+211 EAGGSAVS
-219 TIMTKMQLAVE
+219 TIMTRMQLSVE
-230 EGGES
+230 KGGDS

-243 GMSAD
+243 GMSSEEFAQ
-248 EFRQAFQEDAAQA
+248 EFRNNAAQA
-261 LVSFVE
+261 LVAFVT
-267 GLGTMDSRGQSAI
+267 GLGTMESRGQSAI

-361 AEVVTESIDYVE
+361 AEVVTEAVGYVE
-373 RLHSAFKSGGLNAT
+373 RLHSAFNKGGISAT
-387 VAELGEIFGDV
+387 VAELGAVFDDV

-425 LAGDVLPKMADGA
+425 LAGDVLPLIGNGA
-438 ELLAENM
+438 KIVAENFDVALPLLASGVT
-445 DALIPLAT
+445 AIKGYSAAKS
-453 GLAVSYK
+453 AVSVIS
-460 GLSVGKD
+460 GLSKSFKAASKAAEVY
-467 ALDTTSKLGSAVQK
+467 ALQL
-481 GTSWWK
+481 
-487 TATQAIGRYAEQ
+487 
-499 MEAAEYTGRAYNV
+499 EAATYTGRMYNV
-512 ELTAAQSILGA
+512 QLTTGQAVIGVLTGKIKLATAAQTAWNAVMNANPAALVVTGVA
-523 FQGKVTASA
+523 AVTAG
-532 AATNVLTKAQTALS
+532 
-546 AAIAA
+546 IAA
-551 NPIGV
+551 YTIATEDAKNKTYELSDAEQE
-556 AIAGTTALI
+556 AIDGYEEHTN
-565 AAGTALKAVM
+565 ALKEQHDA
-575 SRQTEE
+575 REE
-581 ERKHSEALRENA
+581 SIASIDREYSGYQSLLSEL
-593 EAAQENLEA
+593 Q
-602 AQERKKSYEEFVQTQ
+602 SIT
-617 NEQAA
+617 
-622 GDVAQLDRLRQL
+622 
-634 NDELNTIVDAN
+634 DAN
-645 GRVKAGEEDRAAFI
+645 GRVKAGYEERAKVI
-659 TSQLSSALGME
+659 TGQLSEALGTE
-670 ISMTDGV
+670 ISMQDGV
-677 IGNYQELQA
+677 IQ
-686 QIQSTIQQKR
+686 
-696 IDAVMTA
+696 
-703 QQAKYEEA
+703 KYEETIQTIKDLIVQKKAEA
-711 VANQMQAASEA
+711 VASSMQEDMANAYKNTEQAMQDYKEAADILEKRNRAVKDATEEVEEAQKQYDAAIEEGSPYITAYAENLDQAKANLDKAKDAQEEASDSMEDTKSALEELSTEVDNYNALIDAMASGDTAKIESALSNLVTSYRSYTSEALASSEETRNKLYEQAAGYVESLGLVQDGTIQVADEIYTEMADAAAKTIENFNQLPGGIVQGIQEIGPEA
-722 SAAYTA
+722 SAA
-728 MKEAENDVKKESA
+728 MLSA
-741 ELAKLEAEQDQAV
+741 LAQAD
-754 LDGNKALVGILGERI
+754 LDGKLSEEGKNSLQGFISAFDGLDGETR
-769 KNQKANVKEA
+769 EA
-779 KAALEDQKAAYEEN
+779 F
-793 TALLA
+793 
-798 QYANDID
+798 
-805 MYTALAE
+805 
-812 AAASGNAEAI
+812 S
-822 EQAISQITA
+822 
-831 GIKTAS
+831 
-837 AATNEELQQQVVDVA
+837 
-852 NMEALIR
+852 
-859 QEVEKGTPGFTQAML
+859 
-874 TQAQS
+874 
-879 ATTSALEEFAKVAP
+879 
-893 LTAEE
+893 
-898 LAKVPP
+898 
-904 EAVAALVAGDMKG
+904 
-917 QLSAEA
+917 
-923 SGAVDGMLE
+923 
-932 QFDNLDEDTKLAFA
+932 

-983 HSPSKATEEIFR
+983 HSPSRATEEIFQ
-995 LAMEGAKNGVTNNQ
+995 LAMEGAKNGITNNQ
-1009 EGVLTAAGEFI
+1009 EGVLSAAGTFI
-1020 ANFLGKFTNSGLG
+1020 ASFLGKFQESGLG
-1033 ETLMGIGSNVMS
+1033 ETLMGIGSSVMS
-1045 FFGLGVGSQSENSRA
+1045 FFGIGVGSQSENSRA

-1075 VNPFGTGGIFGSLF
+1075 VSPFGTGGIFGSLF

-1096 SGAAWGAGNTL
+1096 SGAAFGAGSIL
-1107 ANNADSGAGSKN
+1107 ANNADSGAGSKD

-1124 GTFGSQYAAGVGSKS
+1124 GTFGSQYASGVGSKS
-1139 GEARNQGVLL
+1139 GDARNQGILL
-1149 GTSAEGGAGTVDGSS
+1149 GTSAEGGANTADGSS

-1197 ALRNALTERSP
+1197 ALRKALDERSP
-1208 SRKTKKSGK
+1208 SRKAKKSGK
-1217 NFDLGFGIGI
+1217 NFDLGFGGGI
-1227 DENADVPVKAAE
+1227 EENADVPVKAVD

-1246 DALDTDALQSK
+1246 DALDTDALQAK

-1280 AAANMVAAVKAQED
+1280 AAANMISAVKAQED

-1316 AKVLEKAAKRP
+1316 AKVLEKVAKRP

-1339 AIAMADPMQ
+1339 AIAMVDPMQ

>member
-15 NSQAERAMSKL
+15 NSQAEQAMSKL

-32 GIATLGIAKIASEI
+32 GIAALGISKIASEI
-46 GQLGSYVMQTGIQFE
+46 GQLGGYVLQTGLQFE

-74 DAQLQEFRSGIR
+74 DAELQQFRSGIR

-128 ATNMT
+128 ATNMS

-152 ENFDRLGSTIVA
+152 ENFDRLGSTIVV

-230 EGGES
+230 QGGES

-261 LVSFVE
+261 LVAFVE

-361 AEVVTESIDYVE
+361 AEVVTEAVGYVE
-373 RLHSAFKSGGLNAT
+373 RLHSAFNKGGISAT
-387 VAELGEIFGDV
+387 VAELGAVFDDV
-398 TDDIAGTSDAAAGI
+398 TDDIADTSDAAASI

-425 LAGDVLPKMADGA
+425 LAGDVLPLIGNGA
-438 ELLAENM
+438 KIVAENFDVALPLLASGVT
-445 DALIPLAT
+445 AIKGYSAAKS
-453 GLAVSYK
+453 AVSVIS
-460 GLSVGKD
+460 GLSKSFKAASKAAEVY
-467 ALDTTSKLGSAVQK
+467 ALQL
-481 GTSWWK
+481 
-487 TATQAIGRYAEQ
+487 
-499 MEAAEYTGRAYNV
+499 EAATYTGRMYNV
-512 ELTAAQSILGA
+512 QLTTGQAVVGVLTGKIKLATAAQTAWNAVMNANPAALLVTGVA
-523 FQGKVTASA
+523 AVTAG
-532 AATNVLTKAQTALS
+532 
-546 AAIAA
+546 IAA
-551 NPIGV
+551 YTIATEDAKNKTYELSDAEKE
-556 AIAGTTALI
+556 AIDGYQEHTN
-565 AAGTALKAVM
+565 ALKEQHDA
-575 SRQTEE
+575 REE
-581 ERKHSEALRENA
+581 SIASIDREYSGYQSLLSEL
-593 EAAQENLEA
+593 Q
-602 AQERKKSYEEFVQTQ
+602 SIT
-617 NEQAA
+617 
-622 GDVAQLDRLRQL
+622 
-634 NDELNTIVDAN
+634 DAN
-645 GRVKAGEEDRAAFI
+645 GRVKAGYEERAKVI
-659 TSQLSSALGME
+659 TGQLSEALGTE
-670 ISMTDGV
+670 ISMQDGV
-677 IGNYQELQA
+677 IQ
-686 QIQSTIQQKR
+686 
-696 IDAVMTA
+696 
-703 QQAKYEEA
+703 KYEETIQTIKDLIVQKKAEA
-711 VANQMQAASEA
+711 VASSMQEDMANAYKNTEQAMQDYKDAADILEKRNRAVKDATEEVEEAQKQYDAAIEEGSPYITAYAENLDQAKANLDKAKDAQEEASDSMEDTKSALEELSTEVDNYNALIDAMASGDTAQIESALSNLVTSYRSYTSEALASSEETRNKLYEQAAGYVESLGLVQDGTIQVADEIYTEMADAAAKTIENFNQLPGGIVQGIQEIGPEA
-722 SAAYTA
+722 SAAMLLA
-728 MKEAENDVKKESA
+728 LEQADMDGKLSEEGKKS
-741 ELAKLEAEQDQAV
+741 LEA
-754 LDGNKALVGILGERI
+754 LT
-769 KNQKANVKEA
+769 EA
-779 KAALEDQKAAYEEN
+779 F
-793 TALLA
+793 A
-798 QYANDID
+798 Q
-805 MYTALAE
+805 
-812 AAASGNAEAI
+812 G
-822 EQAISQITA
+822 
-831 GIKTAS
+831 
-837 AATNEELQQQVVDVA
+837 
-852 NMEALIR
+852 
-859 QEVEKGTPGFTQAML
+859 
-874 TQAQS
+874 
-879 ATTSALEEFAKVAP
+879 AP
-893 LTAEE
+893 QTAEE
-898 LAKVPP
+898 IKKIPN
-904 EAVAALVAGDMKG
+904 EAIAALIEADFKG

-923 SGAVDGMLE
+923 SSAVQGMCVAIGGMSEESRSAILE
-932 QFDNLDEDTKLAFA
+932 LLQPVLDETQMA
-946 LAVYGAL
+946 
-953 EGLEGFEELAD
+953 
-964 PAKEGADA
+964 
-972 FLDSLREALDE
+972 SLQMLMDGQSA
-983 HSPSKATEEIFR
+983 
-995 LAMEGAKNGVTNNQ
+995 GTNY
-1009 EGVLTAAGEFI
+1009 AAGVSST
-1020 ANFLGKFTNSGLG
+1020 AD
-1033 ETLMGIGSNVMS
+1033 
-1045 FFGLGVGSQSENSRA
+1045 QAAA
-1060 AGQANADAANAGAGS
+1060 AGSTINASAGSGAGS
-1075 VNPFGTGGIFGSLF
+1075 GDLYNTGAASGSQYA
-1089 GSGVSGA
+1089 SGVSGA
-1096 SGAAWGAGNTL
+1096 SGAAWGAGSTL

-1280 AAANMVAAVKAQED
+1280 ATANMVAAVKAQED

-1339 AIAMADPMQ
+1339 AIAMVDPMQ

>member
-15 NSQAERAMSKL
+15 NSQAEQAMSKL

-32 GIATLGIAKIASEI
+32 GIAALGISKIASEI
-46 GQLGSYVMQTGIQFE
+46 GQLGGYVLQTGLQFE

-86 EMSTEIPQTAAEI
+86 EMSTEIPQTAADI

-117 GFTETMSNLGV
+117 SFTETMSNLGV
-128 ATNMT
+128 ATNMS

-193 EAQILGLAGAI
+193 EAQILGLSGAI

-230 EGGES
+230 QGGES

-248 EFRQAFQEDAAQA
+248 EFRQAFQQDAAQA
-261 LVSFVE
+261 LVAFVT

-387 VAELGEIFGDV
+387 VAELGEIFDDV

-425 LAGDVLPKMADGA
+425 LAGDVLPLIGNGA
-438 ELLAENM
+438 KIVAENFDVALPLLASGVT
-445 DALIPLAT
+445 AIKGYSAAKS
-453 GLAVSYK
+453 AVSVIS
-460 GLSVGKD
+460 GLSKSFKAASKAAEVY
-467 ALDTTSKLGSAVQK
+467 ALQL
-481 GTSWWK
+481 
-487 TATQAIGRYAEQ
+487 
-499 MEAAEYTGRAYNV
+499 EAATYTGRMYNV
-512 ELTAAQSILGA
+512 QLTTGQAVIGVLTGKIKLATAAQTAWNAVMNANPAALVVTGVA
-523 FQGKVTASA
+523 AVTAG
-532 AATNVLTKAQTALS
+532 
-546 AAIAA
+546 IAA
-551 NPIGV
+551 YTIATEDAKNKTYELSDAEKE
-556 AIAGTTALI
+556 AIDGYQEHTN
-565 AAGTALKAVM
+565 ALKEQHDA
-575 SRQTEE
+575 REE
-581 ERKHSEALRENA
+581 SIASIDREYSGYQSLLSEL
-593 EAAQENLEA
+593 Q
-602 AQERKKSYEEFVQTQ
+602 SIT
-617 NEQAA
+617 
-622 GDVAQLDRLRQL
+622 
-634 NDELNTIVDAN
+634 DAN
-645 GRVKAGEEDRAAFI
+645 GRVKAGYEERAKVI
-659 TSQLSSALGME
+659 TGQLSEALGTE
-670 ISMTDGV
+670 ISMQDGV
-677 IGNYQELQA
+677 IQ
-686 QIQSTIQQKR
+686 
-696 IDAVMTA
+696 
-703 QQAKYEEA
+703 KYEETIQTIKDLIVQKKAEA
-711 VANQMQAASEA
+711 VASSMQEDMANAYKNTEQAMQDYKDAADILAEKKKDVQKATEEEAEAEKQYNDAVEEGLSSEAIAVYAEKWDKAKDNVKQAKEAQEEAADSMEDTKSALEELSTEVDNYNALIDAMASGDTAKIESALSNLVTSYRSYTSEALASSEETRNKLYEQAAGYVESLGLVQDGTIQVADEIYTEMADAAAKTIENFNQLPGGIVQGIQEIGPEA
-722 SAAYTA
+722 SAA
-728 MKEAENDVKKESA
+728 MLSA
-741 ELAKLEAEQDQAV
+741 LAQAD
-754 LDGNKALVGILGERI
+754 LDGKLSEEGKNSLQGFISAFDGLDGETR
-769 KNQKANVKEA
+769 EA
-779 KAALEDQKAAYEEN
+779 F
-793 TALLA
+793 
-798 QYANDID
+798 
-805 MYTALAE
+805 
-812 AAASGNAEAI
+812 S
-822 EQAISQITA
+822 
-831 GIKTAS
+831 
-837 AATNEELQQQVVDVA
+837 
-852 NMEALIR
+852 
-859 QEVEKGTPGFTQAML
+859 
-874 TQAQS
+874 
-879 ATTSALEEFAKVAP
+879 
-893 LTAEE
+893 
-898 LAKVPP
+898 
-904 EAVAALVAGDMKG
+904 
-917 QLSAEA
+917 
-923 SGAVDGMLE
+923 
-932 QFDNLDEDTKLAFA
+932 

-972 FLDSLREALDE
+972 FLKSLKEALE
-983 HSPSKATEEIFR
+983 INSPSKAVMRIFEGVWPGAIDGLESGQEELTSKGNSVIQNFLSS
-995 LAMEGAKNGVTNNQ
+995 LAESGLVEGAMN
-1009 EGVLTAAGEFI
+1009 
-1020 ANFLGKFTNSGLG
+1020 
-1033 ETLMGIGSNVMS
+1033 IGQRIMS
-1045 FFGLGVGSQSENSRA
+1045 FFGIGVSSQSENSRA

-1075 VNPFGTGGIFGSLF
+1075 INPFGTGGIFGTLF

-1096 SGAAWGAGNTL
+1096 SGAAFGAGSIL

-1124 GTFGSQYAAGVGSKS
+1124 GKFGSQYASGVGSKS

-1149 GTSAEGGAGTVDGSS
+1149 VTSADGGARTKDGSS

-1174 RGIGEWLGE
+1174 SGIGKWLGR

-1197 ALRNALTERSP
+1197 ALRNALSERSP
-1208 SRKTKKSGK
+1208 SRKTKNSGK
-1217 NFDLGFGIGI
+1217 NFDLGLGIGI
-1227 DENADVPVKAAE
+1227 DENADVPVKAVE
-1239 DMTARTL
+1239 DMTDRTL
-1246 DALDTDALQSK
+1246 DALDTDALQAK
-1257 LQELDVPE
+1257 LQELDIPE
-1265 TMARV
+1265 TMSKV

-1280 AAANMVAAVKAQED
+1280 AAANMISAVKAQED

-1301 RNQTVQLS
+1301 RNQTVRLS
-1309 DADIEKL
+1309 DADIERL
-1316 AKVLEKAAKRP
+1316 AKEISKTVSQRP
-1327 FVVQS
+1327 IVVES
-1332 FINGRQA
+1332 VINGRVA
-1339 AIAMADPMQ
+1339 AKAIADPMSEE
-1348 DQLNRKDKINKM
+1348 LTNSAKFSKLLKGNRA
-1360 VWKGEKS
+1360 

>member
-15 NSQAERAMSKL
+15 NSQAEQAMSKL

-32 GIATLGIAKIASEI
+32 GIAALGISKIASEI
-46 GQLGSYVMQTGIQFE
+46 GQLGGYVLQTGLQFE

-86 EMSTEIPQTAAEI
+86 EMSTEIPQTAADI

-111 RNEYLL
+111 KNDYLL

-211 DAGGSAVS
+211 DAGGSAMS
-219 TIMTKMQLAVE
+219 TIMAKMQLAVE
-230 EGGES
+230 NGGES

-243 GMSAD
+243 GMSAK
-248 EFRQAFQEDAAQA
+248 EFAQAFRNNAAQA
-261 LVSFVE
+261 LVAFVT
-267 GLGTMDSRGQSAI
+267 GLGTMESRGQSAI

-361 AEVVTESIDYVE
+361 AEVVTEAVGYVE
-373 RLHSAFKSGGLNAT
+373 RLHSAFNKGGISAT
-387 VAELGEIFGDV
+387 VAELGAVFDDV

-425 LAGDVLPKMADGA
+425 LAGDVLPLIGNGA
-438 ELLAENM
+438 KIVAENFDVALPLLASGVT
-445 DALIPLAT
+445 AIKGYSAAKS
-453 GLAVSYK
+453 AVSVIS
-460 GLSVGKD
+460 GLSKSFKAASKAAEIY
-467 ALDTTSKLGSAVQK
+467 ALQL
-481 GTSWWK
+481 
-487 TATQAIGRYAEQ
+487 
-499 MEAAEYTGRAYNV
+499 EAATYTGRMYNV
-512 ELTAAQSILGA
+512 QLTTGQAVVGVLTGKIKLATAAQTAWNAVMNANPAALIVTGVA
-523 FQGKVTASA
+523 AVTAG
-532 AATNVLTKAQTALS
+532 
-546 AAIAA
+546 IAA
-551 NPIGV
+551 YTIATEDAKNKTYELSDAEQE
-556 AIAGTTALI
+556 AIDGYAEHTN
-565 AAGTALKAVM
+565 ALKEQHDA
-575 SRQTEE
+575 REE
-581 ERKHSEALRENA
+581 SIASIDREYSGYQSLLSEL
-593 EAAQENLEA
+593 Q
-602 AQERKKSYEEFVQTQ
+602 SIT
-617 NEQAA
+617 
-622 GDVAQLDRLRQL
+622 
-634 NDELNTIVDAN
+634 DAN
-645 GRVKAGEEDRAAFI
+645 GRVKAGYEERAKVI
-659 TSQLSSALGME
+659 TGQLSEALGTE
-670 ISMTDGV
+670 ISMQDGV
-677 IGNYQELQA
+677 IQ
-686 QIQSTIQQKR
+686 
-696 IDAVMTA
+696 
-703 QQAKYEEA
+703 KYEETIATIKDLIVQKKAEA
-711 VANQMQAASEA
+711 VASSMQEDMANAYKNTEQAMQDYKDAADILEKRNRAVKDATEEVEEAQKQYDAAIEEGSPYITAYAENLDQAKANLDKAKDAQEEASDSMEDTKSALEELSTEVDNYNALIDAMASGDTAKIESALSNLVTSYHSYTSEALAASEETRNKLYEQAAGYVESLGLVQDGTIQVADEIYTEMADAAAKTIANFNQLPGGIVQGIQEIGPEA
-722 SAAYTA
+722 SAA
-728 MKEAENDVKKESA
+728 MLSA
-741 ELAKLEAEQDQAV
+741 LAQAD
-754 LDGNKALVGILGERI
+754 LDGKLSEEGKKSLESLT
-769 KNQKANVKEA
+769 EA
-779 KAALEDQKAAYEEN
+779 F
-793 TALLA
+793 A
-798 QYANDID
+798 Q
-805 MYTALAE
+805 
-812 AAASGNAEAI
+812 G
-822 EQAISQITA
+822 
-831 GIKTAS
+831 
-837 AATNEELQQQVVDVA
+837 
-852 NMEALIR
+852 
-859 QEVEKGTPGFTQAML
+859 
-874 TQAQS
+874 
-879 ATTSALEEFAKVAP
+879 AP
-893 LTAEE
+893 QTAEE
-898 LAKVPP
+898 IKKIPN
-904 EAVAALVAGDMKG
+904 EAIAALIEADFKG

-923 SGAVDGMLE
+923 SSAVQGMCVAIGGMSEESRSAILE
-932 QFDNLDEDTKLAFA
+932 LLQPVLDETQMA
-946 LAVYGAL
+946 
-953 EGLEGFEELAD
+953 
-964 PAKEGADA
+964 
-972 FLDSLREALDE
+972 SLQMLMDGQSA
-983 HSPSKATEEIFR
+983 
-995 LAMEGAKNGVTNNQ
+995 GTNY
-1009 EGVLTAAGEFI
+1009 AAGVSST
-1020 ANFLGKFTNSGLG
+1020 AD
-1033 ETLMGIGSNVMS
+1033 
-1045 FFGLGVGSQSENSRA
+1045 QAAA
-1060 AGQANADAANAGAGS
+1060 AGSTINASAGAGAGS
-1075 VNPFGTGGIFGSLF
+1075 GDLYNTGATSGSQYA
-1089 GSGVSGA
+1089 SGVSGA
-1096 SGAAWGAGNTL
+1096 SGAAWGAGSTL

-1149 GTSAEGGAGTVDGSS
+1149 GTSAEGGAGTADGSS
-1164 SGSNFGAGFV
+1164 AGSNFGSGFV
-1174 RGIGEWLGE
+1174 SGIGEWIDS
-1183 AASAAAELAMSAYN
+1183 AASKAAELAKSALN
-1197 ALRNALTERSP
+1197 AAKEALGIASP
-1208 SRKTKKSGK
+1208 SKEMKKVGRW
-1217 NFDLGFGIGI
+1217 FDKGLEEGIKEG
-1227 DENADVPVKAAE
+1227 EAPAEAAAKE
-1239 DMTARTL
+1239 LSEKTL
-1246 DALDTDALQSK
+1246 DAFDASDLQAK
-1257 LQELDVPE
+1257 LQELDIPE
-1265 TMARV
+1265 TMSKV

-1280 AAANMVAAVKAQED
+1280 AAANLVAAVKAQED

-1339 AIAMADPMQ
+1339 AAAMVDPMQ

>member
-128 ATNMT
+128 ATNMS

-230 EGGES
+230 QGGES

-261 LVSFVE
+261 LVAFVE

-361 AEVVTESIDYVE
+361 AEVVTEAVGYVE
-373 RLHSAFKSGGLNAT
+373 RLHAAFNKGGISAT
-387 VAELGEIFGDV
+387 VAELGAVFDDV
-398 TDDIAGTSDAAAGI
+398 TDDIADTSDAAAGI
-412 VTPLKNIASVGAS
+412 VTPLKNIASIGAS
-425 LAGDVLPKMADGA
+425 LAGDVLPLIGNGA
-438 ELLAENM
+438 KIVAENFDVALPLLASGVT
-445 DALIPLAT
+445 AIKGYSAAKS
-453 GLAVSYK
+453 AVSVIS
-460 GLSVGKD
+460 GLSKSFKAASKAAEVY
-467 ALDTTSKLGSAVQK
+467 ALQL
-481 GTSWWK
+481 
-487 TATQAIGRYAEQ
+487 
-499 MEAAEYTGRAYNV
+499 EAATYTGRMYNV
-512 ELTAAQSILGA
+512 QLTTGQAVVGVLTGKIKLATAAQTAWNAVMNANPAALLVTGVA
-523 FQGKVTASA
+523 AVTAG
-532 AATNVLTKAQTALS
+532 
-546 AAIAA
+546 IAA
-551 NPIGV
+551 YTIATEDAKNKTYELSDAEQE
-556 AIAGTTALI
+556 AIDGYAEHTN
-565 AAGTALKAVM
+565 ALKEQHDA
-575 SRQTEE
+575 REE
-581 ERKHSEALRENA
+581 SIASIDREYSGYQSLLSEL
-593 EAAQENLEA
+593 Q
-602 AQERKKSYEEFVQTQ
+602 SIT
-617 NEQAA
+617 
-622 GDVAQLDRLRQL
+622 
-634 NDELNTIVDAN
+634 DAN
-645 GRVKAGEEDRAAFI
+645 GRVKAGYEERAKVI
-659 TSQLSSALGME
+659 TGQLSEALGTE
-670 ISMTDGV
+670 ISMQDGV
-677 IGNYQELQA
+677 IQ
-686 QIQSTIQQKR
+686 
-696 IDAVMTA
+696 
-703 QQAKYEEA
+703 KYEETIQTIKDLIVQKKAEA
-711 VANQMQAASEA
+711 VASSMQEDMANAYKNTEQAMQDYKDAADILEKRNRAVKNATEEVEEAQKQYDAAIEEGSPYITAYAENLDQAKANLDKAKNAQEEASDSMEDTKSALEELSTEVDNYNALIDAMASGDTAKIESALSNLVTSYRSYTSEALASSEETRNKLYEQAAGYVESLGLVQDGTIQVADEIYTEMADAAAKTIENFNQLPGGIVQGIQEIGPEA
-722 SAAYTA
+722 SAAMLLA
-728 MKEAENDVKKESA
+728 LEQADMDGKLSEEGKKS
-741 ELAKLEAEQDQAV
+741 LEA
-754 LDGNKALVGILGERI
+754 LT
-769 KNQKANVKEA
+769 EA
-779 KAALEDQKAAYEEN
+779 F
-793 TALLA
+793 A
-798 QYANDID
+798 Q
-805 MYTALAE
+805 
-812 AAASGNAEAI
+812 G
-822 EQAISQITA
+822 
-831 GIKTAS
+831 
-837 AATNEELQQQVVDVA
+837 
-852 NMEALIR
+852 
-859 QEVEKGTPGFTQAML
+859 
-874 TQAQS
+874 
-879 ATTSALEEFAKVAP
+879 AP
-893 LTAEE
+893 QTAEE
-898 LAKVPP
+898 IKKIPN
-904 EAVAALVAGDMKG
+904 EAIAALIEADFKG
-917 QLSAEA
+917 QLSTEA
-923 SGAVDGMLE
+923 SSAVQGMCVAIGSMSEESRSAILE
-932 QFDNLDEDTKLAFA
+932 LLQPVLDETQMA
-946 LAVYGAL
+946 
-953 EGLEGFEELAD
+953 
-964 PAKEGADA
+964 
-972 FLDSLREALDE
+972 SLQMLMDGQSA
-983 HSPSKATEEIFR
+983 
-995 LAMEGAKNGVTNNQ
+995 GTNY
-1009 EGVLTAAGEFI
+1009 AAGVSST
-1020 ANFLGKFTNSGLG
+1020 AD
-1033 ETLMGIGSNVMS
+1033 
-1045 FFGLGVGSQSENSRA
+1045 QAAA
-1060 AGQANADAANAGAGS
+1060 AGSTINASAGVGAGS
-1075 VNPFGTGGIFGSLF
+1075 GNLYGTGAAAGSQYA
-1089 GSGVSGA
+1089 SGVSGA
-1096 SGAAWGAGNTL
+1096 SGAAFGAGSIL

-1124 GTFGSQYAAGVGSKS
+1124 GKFGSQYASGVGSKS
-1139 GEARNQGVLL
+1139 GEARNQGILL
-1149 GTSAEGGAGTVDGSS
+1149 GTSAEGGASTADGSS

-1174 RGIGEWLGE
+1174 SGISSWLGR
-1183 AASAAAELAMSAYN
+1183 AATAAAELAMSAYN
-1197 ALRNALTERSP
+1197 ALRGALEEHSP
-1208 SRKTKKSGK
+1208 SRKTKRSGK
-1217 NFDLGFGIGI
+1217 NFDLGYGGGIE
-1227 DENADVPVKAAE
+1227 ENADVPIKAVE

-1246 DALDTDALQSK
+1246 DALNTDALQAK

-1280 AAANMVAAVKAQED
+1280 AAANMISAVKAQED

-1301 RNQTVQLS
+1301 RNQTVRLS
-1309 DADIEKL
+1309 EADIDRLIKEL
-1316 AKVLEKAAKRP
+1316 IKVSKRP
-1327 FVVQS
+1327 VYLTS
-1332 FINGRQA
+1332 IINGKVA
-1339 AIAMADPMQ
+1339 ARALADPME
-1348 DQLNRKDKINKM
+1348 DELNRNAILQAKI
-1360 VWKGEKS
+1360 WKGQRG